1 MCGNTMPPE
10 PDLIVI
16 AGPTASGKSALAL
29 AIGGHLNGEII
40 SCDSVAVYRGMD
52 IGSAKPTPAER
63 ARIPNHLI
71 DVVTPDVEYSAGDYG
86 RAARQAVQQITARGR
101 TPIVAGGT
109 GLYLRAL
116 LDGLSQIP
124 ARDEPLRKRL
134 RNAADRR
141 GEAYLHRL
149 LRRLDPS
156 AAARIHANDAPKLIR
171 AIELNL
177 LERTSTEAV
186 WQAARPEPLTGFRIL
201 HFGLAPPRDEL
212 YRRIDDRCAHM
223 FKEGLI
229 EETRTLQKQYGPNCR
244 ALNALGY
251 AQAKAVLAGQ
261 MSQAEALAA
270 AQQGHRNYAKRQ
282 GTWFRKDTRTQWL
295 PGFGEDAIQALLA
308 SLTPPAEPSD
318 YPPA

>member
-1 MCGNTMPPE
+1 MPTE
-10 PDLIVI
+10 PNLIVI
-16 AGPTASGKSALAL
+16 TGPTASGKSSLALAL
-29 AIGGHLNGEII
+29 AEQLNGEII

-63 ARIPNHLI
+63 ARIPHHLI

-86 RAARQAVQQITARGR
+86 RAARKAVQAITTRGR

-116 LDGLSQIP
+116 LDGLSQMP
-124 ARDEPLRKRL
+124 PRDEPLRKRL
-134 RNAADRR
+134 RDAADRR

-149 LRRLDPS
+149 LRRLDSS
-156 AAARIHANDAPKLIR
+156 AAARIHWKDAPKLIR

-177 LERTSTEAV
+177 LERRPTEAA
-186 WQAARPEPLTGFRIL
+186 WQAARPEPLTGIRIL
-201 HFGLAPPRDEL
+201 QFGLAPARTEL
-212 YRRIDDRCAHM
+212 YRRIDDRCARM

-229 EETRTLQKQYGPNCR
+229 EETRTLQELYGPDCR

-251 AQAKAVLAGQ
+251 AQAKAALAGQ
-261 MSQAEALAA
+261 ITQEEALTA

-282 GTWFRKDTRTQWL
+282 GTWFRKDTRIQWL
-295 PGFGEDAIQALLA
+295 QTFGEESFEAVMIGVAGGNQ
-308 SLTPPAEPSD
+308 
-318 YPPA
+318 